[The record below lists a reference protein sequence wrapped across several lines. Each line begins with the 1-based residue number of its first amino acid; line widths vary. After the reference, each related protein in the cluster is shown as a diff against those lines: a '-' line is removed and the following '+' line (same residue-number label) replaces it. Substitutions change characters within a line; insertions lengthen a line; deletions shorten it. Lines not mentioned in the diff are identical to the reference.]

1 MKNYREQGEQ
11 PEVAYR
17 NPEQNTHE
25 DRRNR
30 NTEWSQAGTQRYHGD
45 VGAIE
50 GFRGKGPRNYK
61 RSDERI
67 REIICDLLCNDPHLD
82 ASDMEVEVKNG
93 NVILTGSVED
103 RFAKRLAED
112 LAESV
117 LGVVIIENRIHVNQD
132 NKHLQGQEHV
142 RLNIV

>member
-1 MKNYREQGEQ
+1 M
-11 PEVAYR
+11 AYR
-17 NPEQNTHE
+17 NPEQSTHE
-25 DRRNR
+25 DRRNL
-30 NTEWSQAGTQRYHGD
+30 NTEWSQAGTQRYRGD
-45 VGAIE
+45 VGAIGNTPQGNRRNEGIYTE

-67 REIICDLLCNDPHLD
+67 REIICDLFCNDPHLD

-103 RFAKRLAED
+103 LFAKRLAED

-117 LGVVIIENRIHVNQD
+117 LGVVNIDNRIHVNQD
-132 NKHLQGQEHV
+132 DKHLPGAC
-142 RLNIV
+142 